1 METSVRVEVKGN
13 AELKRPL
20 KHRLVKAADSPYLF
34 ILPYAVLFSLL
45 IVLPVAVAIALSFT
59 YFNTVEFPEFVG
71 FKNYVDLFTGDSVFL
86 QYAIPYTLLYSVI
99 VGPIGY
105 MLAFFLA
112 WMLSQ
117 VPHNIRTFYTVIIY
131 SPSITGG
138 IMMAVVWRVLYSGDQ
153 SGYLNY
159 WLLRMDIIQE
169 PLQWLKNP
177 DLLVPIMVV
186 IGLWGSMGVGFLAM
200 LAGLLSVDKTLYE
213 AAYIDG
219 IRNRWQEIFF
229 ITIPSMKPQMLFGAV
244 MAIIGTFNASG
255 IAATLSGGT
264 PPPEYAGWMIVDHAN
279 DFGFVRYE
287 MGYASAVTVAL
298 LAIVILFNKISYK
311 LFGDNK

>member
-1 METSVRVEVKGN
+1 MESSVEANVRVQRQRQLKQSLARW
-13 AELKRPL
+13 AE
-20 KHRLVKAADSPYLF
+20 SPYLF

-59 YFNTVEFPEFVG
+59 YFNTVEFPKFVG
-71 FKNYVDLFTGDSVFL
+71 FQNYIDLFTGDTVFL
-86 QYAIPYTLLYSVI
+86 QHAVSNTLLYAVI

-105 MLAFFLA
+105 ILAFLLA

-117 VPHNIRTFYTVIIY
+117 VPHNIRTIYTVIIY
-131 SPSITGG
+131 SPSVTGPV
-138 IMMAVVWRVLYSGDQ
+138 MMAVVWRVLFSGDRV
-153 SGYLNY
+153 GYLNY
-159 WLLRMDIIQE
+159 WLLNMNIIQE
-169 PLQWLKNP
+169 PLQWLKSP
-177 DLLVPIMVV
+177 DLLVPIMIF

-200 LAGLLSVDKTLYE
+200 LAGLLNIDRTLYE

-219 IRNRWQEIFF
+219 IQNRWQEIFY

-255 IAATLSGGT
+255 IAATLSGGS
-264 PPPEYAGWMIVDHAN
+264 PPPQYAGWLIVDHAN

-287 MGYASAVTVAL
+287 MGYASAVTVVL
-298 LAIVILFNKISYK
+298 LFVVILFNKISYK
-311 LFGDNK
+311 LFGDHK